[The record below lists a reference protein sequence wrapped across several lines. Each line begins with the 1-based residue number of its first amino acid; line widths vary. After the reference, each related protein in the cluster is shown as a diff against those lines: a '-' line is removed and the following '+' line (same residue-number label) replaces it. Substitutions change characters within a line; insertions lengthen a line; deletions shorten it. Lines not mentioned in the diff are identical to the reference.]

1 MESLTANRPLLY
13 SLLVSASAVL
23 ALASGLL
30 PDVTAQFQ
38 LVEFDSD
45 VSIRCLAAATVGLWF
60 TFVSCSNLTGN
71 FFSGFFY
78 VVVVVLYLDF
88 Y

>member
-45 VSIRCLAAATVGLWF
+45 VSIRCLAAVTVGL
-60 TFVSCSNLTGN
+60 
-71 FFSGFFY
+71 
-78 VVVVVLYLDF
+78 
-88 Y
+88 